1 MAQNVTKYY
10 VLRIIIL
17 SLVLASN
24 LDKYF
29 KEKEKLGKKIRMNS
43 RFLDKKRPKLVLK

>member
-24 LDKYF
+24 FNKYF
-29 KEKEKLGKKIRMNS
+29 KEKEKLGKQIWMNS